1 MSLLSIRRERRAE
14 QRGPHRPASLAKLL
28 VGAAIVAFLLWY
40 LHQFG

>member
-1 MSLLSIRRERRAE
+1 MSLLSIRRDRRDD

-40 LHQFG
+40 LNQYG